1 MKIVNTIL
9 AILLSVFGMVSLIAG
24 LSGITH
30 QYMMFGISL
39 IVVIPMW
46 DEIYKEYKR
55 YKNINRKC

>member
-46 DEIYKEYKR
+46 DER